1 MYNVYVTN
9 KSEDVVYVRLKSQE
23 LSSSNTKFHQE
34 LHALVSKGDADES
47 YVRAFLVRWG
57 FRLIAPQGT
66 LSFATTKCTMEGSGI
81 DGTHIKYASLYAA
94 SELWVMD
101 EEVDFLNFGCLFVEK
116 NSFSLNL
123 SRKMIFSLSQVN
135 PEPVWIR
142 SSKDET
148 LPENAVKACSILSDE
163 LFPNIMQY
171 FGRSEG
177 GTPCGVSTNYR
188 SDKVCHRW
196 YEGDKTSHTSGDILQ
211 ATGHQLYR
219 VKSGDP
225 VPPNAVIVGVS
236 GTEGSLY
243 LGRLG
248 GKIPCSVS
256 TEDGKIKQFFYPTRG
271 ETRLESSSGE
281 ILVLTNNIES

>member
-9 KSEDVVYVRLKSQE
+9 KSVDVVYVRLKSQE
-23 LSSSNTKFHQE
+23 LSSINPQFHQE
-34 LHALVSKGDADES
+34 SHTLVSKGDTDDS
-47 YVRAFLVRWG
+47 YVQAFLVRWG
-57 FRLIAPQGT
+57 FRLIRPQGT
-66 LSFATTKCTMEGSGI
+66 LSFATSKCTMEGSGI
-81 DGTHIKYASLYAA
+81 EGTHIKYASLYAA

-116 NSFSLNL
+116 DSFSVNL
-123 SRKMIFSLSQVN
+123 SSKMIFSLSQVN

-142 SSKDET
+142 SCKDDT

-163 LFPNIMQY
+163 LLSDIQY
-171 FGRSEG
+171 FGRSKD
-177 GTPCGVSTNYR
+177 GTPCGVSTYR
-188 SDKVCHRW
+188 SDEVCEW
-196 YEGDKTSHTSGDILQ
+196 YEGGKTSHTAGDILQ

-256 TEDGKIKQFFYPTRG
+256 TEAGKIKQFFYPTRG
-271 ETRLESSSGE
+271 ETQLESSSGE